1 LFGPRE
7 QAHGGEHQVME
18 AEDVGDGT
26 VDLGELAHDCR
37 VSLQSRRGRRN
48 GGNAQRQQA
57 AVAQGIALGLRRAAA
72 LVAFDGGQGKFGGQL
87 TGGLQRGRA
96 GALWFGGHTKSPVL
110 QRSS

>member
-1 LFGPRE
+1 
-7 QAHGGEHQVME
+7 ME
-18 AEDVGDGT
+18 LSTLANSRTMAGFRSSRAEAAVT
-26 VDLGELAHDCR
+26 
-37 VSLQSRRGRRN
+37 